1 MEILDKHYIC
11 NAMLTPEIFRYLS
24 IKKDPVIVLLSK
36 YTKAKE
42 TYNQIG
48 KSFFQE
54 FKNATYRSVYGYNQ
68 DSEFYTSADEN
79 IKREAIL
86 QSRFMSKDQD
96 TSKCQPIF
104 YAEDFGVNVIEELFS
119 RVNLETLPN
128 YPGYFERHF
137 KDFYDERND
146 IYRPDSLTGMYIADL
161 ISIFGSPLLNISPA
175 DLVVLFLSEGSPRD
189 FNWYPVAL
197 KMDVRVIVQYAK

>member
-1 MEILDKHYIC
+1 
-11 NAMLTPEIFRYLS
+11 MLTPEIFRYLS

-36 YTKAKE
+36 YTKDKE

-68 DSEFYTSADEN
+68 DSEFYISADEN

-104 YAEDFGVNVIEELFS
+104 YAEDFGVKVIEELFTRIKIES
-119 RVNLETLPN
+119 LPN
-128 YPGYFERHF
+128 YPGYFERRY
-137 KDFYDERND
+137 KEFYDERND
-146 IYRPDSLTGMYIADL
+146 DERRDSLTGMYIADI
-161 ISIFGSPLLNISPA
+161 ISIFGSPLLNIAPA
-175 DLVVLFLSEGSPRD
+175 DLVVLFLSELSPRD
-189 FNWYPVAL
+189 FIWYPVAL
-197 KMDVRVIVQYAK
+197 KKDIRFIVQYEK